1 MSDPLLKR
9 IGVLAEIA
17 SQKQSKRG
25 RLGKTAM
32 QKLVHLLQEA
42 YHVPLDYR
50 FSLYTYGPYDS
61 QVMNDLDYADAIG
74 ALAIHYDD
82 DAGYRIE
89 SGPQEDMIERYRAE
103 MMAEHG
109 DAINRLIE
117 DYGDLNARDLE
128 LRSTL
133 FYIAS
138 EKDNV
143 KTRHE
148 LAERLKSIK
157 PKYTDHDIQSGIDDL
172 LAKGHLPK
180 SFST

>member
-1 MSDPLLKR
+1 MSDLLLKR
-9 IGVLAEIA
+9 IGLLAEIA
-17 SQKQSKRG
+17 SQKNGKQV

-32 QKLVHLLQEA
+32 QKLLYLLQEA

-82 DAGYRIE
+82 KAGYNIE
-89 SGPQEDMIERYRAE
+89 PGKQVDMIEPYRAE
-103 MMAEHG
+103 MMNEHG
-109 DAINRLIE
+109 DTINRLTK
-117 DYGDLNARDLE
+117 DFGDLNARDLE

-157 PKYTDHDIQSGIDDL
+157 PKYTDHDIQFGIDDL
-172 LAKGHLPK
+172 LEKGHLPE